1 MSPRPRTR
9 PGTIGLLFL
18 RGWMRSRGA
27 ILWAGLIAA
36 FIGLDWF
43 SRELGTPLAPW
54 SLAFG
59 IAALLGVLGGYDVYS
74 RLRTTG
80 VLRLLLLSPVS
91 LWRIA
96 LEHWGAAAILVSG
109 GVLLFV
115 SWLLASG
122 ATVPA
127 VGTTGTI
134 LVLVATAGLFAAFL
148 QAFSLVMPR
157 DAAVI
162 GGFSLL
168 FLGRAPLAS
177 MLPPWIPDWAFQ
189 AIGFVLPATWRL
201 ERAAA
206 LEEPYLWAILLAV
219 VQIGAVLAA
228 IRWRLGSVALCQRG
242 PDA

>member
-1 MSPRPRTR
+1 VSPQRRTR
-9 PGTIGLLFL
+9 LGAIVLLFL

-36 FIGLDWF
+36 FIALDWF
-43 SRELGTPLAPW
+43 SRDQGTPLAPW

-74 RLRTTG
+74 RLRATG

-96 LEHWGAAAILVSG
+96 VEHWAAAAILVGG
-109 GVLLFV
+109 GVLIFV

-122 ATVPA
+122 VTVPA
-127 VGTTGTI
+127 IGTVGTI
-134 LVLVATAGLFAAFL
+134 LVLLATGGLFAAWL
-148 QAFSLVMPR
+148 QALSLVMPR

-162 GGFSLL
+162 GGFLLL

-189 AIGFVLPATWRL
+189 AVGFALPATWRL

-206 LEEPYLWAILLAV
+206 LEEPFLWAILLV
-219 VQIGAVLAA
+219 VLQISAILAA
-228 IRWRLGSVALCQRG
+228 VRWRLGSVALCQRG